1 MKLVTRSLMFAAAA
15 LLVAQTAVFAQATQ
29 PATGT
34 KVPAVTAQKV
44 TPAATPAVVAQ
55 KPATTEPKAVEKKVA
70 KKAEA
75 KAAVELLDL
84 NTATKEQLVA
94 LPGVGEAYAQKII
107 DGRPFK
113 AKNELVT
120 KKIVPQAAYNKIKT
134 LVIAKQAAAK

>member
-1 MKLVTRSLMFAAAA
+1 MFAAAA

-34 KVPAVTAQKV
+34 KAPAVTAQKV

-70 KKAEA
+70 KKATA

-107 DGRPFK
+107 DGRPYK
-113 AKNELVT
+113 AKSELST
-120 KKIVPQAAYNKIKT
+120 KKIVPQAAYSKIKA
-134 LVIAKQAAAK
+134 LVIAKQAVAK